1 MDLNL
6 NELLDVGFDVLTADD
21 IDVPPDLGDRVLT
34 ASLAQPRASMHAD
47 WDAGNDELTV
57 LGALSR
63 TAAELS
69 ALLDGLEPAEWTMP
83 TKVQEDTVHGLVVH
97 LVGVERYMLGQLG
110 RRPEASAPTREEH
123 STVTRALAAD
133 MVGADSSRLARTW
146 WLEVMELIGAIGEVG
161 PDHAVSYHHLS
172 SGARGMGVVR
182 TFELWTHNED
192 IRRATDRGLSP
203 LDEPRLALM
212 STSLLSSL
220 GGGMA
225 LMGTAQPGRTAR
237 VHVTGA
243 GPTTRTFNCA
253 LAYGETAGTPD
264 LTVTVD
270 ALDLCRLASNRV
282 AIADLDAEV
291 DGDRSLLE
299 PMLVGATAFAMD

>member
-6 NELLDVGFDVLTADD
+6 NELLDVGFDVLTAGDA
-21 IDVPPDLGDRVLT
+21 DVPDGLDDRVL
-34 ASLAQPRASMHAD
+34 AAALAQPRATMHAG
-47 WDAGNDELTV
+47 WESAGGELTV
-57 LGALSR
+57 HGALAR

-69 ALLDGLEPAEWTMP
+69 SLLDSLEPAEWNLP
-83 TKVQEDTVHGLVVH
+83 TNVQDDTVHGLVLH

-110 RRPEASAPTREEH
+110 RRPAASAPTRAEH
-123 STVTRALAAD
+123 STVTRELAAD
-133 MVGADSSRLARTW
+133 MAGADSSRLARTW
-146 WLEVMELIGAIGEVG
+146 WLEVMELIGAVGEVG
-161 PDHAVSYHHLS
+161 PDHPVAYHHLS
-172 SGARGMGVVR
+172 SGARGMAAVR
-182 TFELWTHNED
+182 TFEVWTHNED
-192 IRRATDRGLSP
+192 IRRATARGLSP

-225 LMGTAQPGRTAR
+225 LMGTSQPGRSAR
-237 VHVTGA
+237 IHVTGA
-243 GPTTRTFNCA
+243 GPDTLTFDAA
-253 LAYGETAGTPD
+253 LAYGETAGAPD
-264 LTVTVD
+264 ITVTVD

-282 AIADLDAEV
+282 PIADLPAEV